1 MHFCRNFGLY
11 CITKICNIGTYYG
24 NNEIITEEMQKF
36 ETTLYKIYNCV
47 LALVERLDEE
57 FIKLLKECDLHSN
70 EYVERYIDNLMF
82 EKI

>member
-1 MHFCRNFGLY
+1 MCN
-11 CITKICNIGTYYG
+11 NIGTYYG